1 LNELKE
7 NVGEVLIDRFL
18 TGEQVLAL
26 AQKTFGNEGG
36 TDPNL
41 SLSIS
46 FQVVGESQGFNKGD
60 LLVIEASDETVW
72 FDINGTLYEEAPGT
86 FVSRTQGVLFT
97 LLPALPPSFVK
108 LEGPY
113 PDAIEGEE
121 FPYWVV
127 TVFDER
133 ESEIGKGKIFFNLE
147 AAGEYAVEKAR
158 ALRVEFIDEGT
169 CD

>member
-1 LNELKE
+1 MNELKE
-7 NVGEVLIDRFL
+7 NVSEVLIDRFL

-46 FQVVGESQGFNKGD
+46 FQVVVGAQGFNQGD
-60 LLVIEASDETVW
+60 LLVVEASDETVW
-72 FDINGTLYEEAPGT
+72 FDINGTLYEEAPGI
-86 FVSRTQGVLFT
+86 FVKRTQGVLFT
-97 LLPALPPSFVK
+97 QLPALPPSFVK

-113 PDAIEGEE
+113 PDVIEGEE

-127 TVFDER
+127 TVFNEK
-133 ESEIGKGKIFFNLE
+133 ESQIEKGKIFFDLD
-147 AAGEYAVEKAR
+147 AAGEFAVEKAR
-158 ALRVEFIDEGT
+158 TLRVEFINEAS
-169 CD
+169 CA